1 MIKLLL
7 GASPCTY
14 WSIAKRAGREVEASG
29 QGWELFKNFLI
40 EKEHFKPDF
49 FLYENNQS
57 MSDAIKEQISNE
69 LETLP
74 IAIDSALVSAQMRKG
89 TIG

>member
-14 WSIAKRAGREVEASG
+14 WSIAKREGREVVAAG

-57 MSDAIKEQISNE
+57 MSNAIKEQISNE
-69 LETLP
+69 LGTLP
-74 IAIDSALVSAQMRKG
+74 IAIDSSLV
-89 TIG
+89 

>member
-14 WSIAKRAGREVEASG
+14 WSIAKREGREVVAAG

-40 EKEHFKPDF
+40 AKKTIQTRL
-49 FLYENNQS
+49 FL
-57 MSDAIKEQISNE
+57 I
-69 LETLP
+69 
-74 IAIDSALVSAQMRKG
+74 
-89 TIG
+89 